1 MPRRAEGA
9 EATGWAKRCGEQDS
23 NAEQPLPPRLEG
35 SRRLTVTSR
44 SAPVGRS
51 HSPLPC
57 RSLRCR
63 SLQVRS
69 PAEGKVYCL
78 SPLSSPHHDDSST
91 ACHPLTCSLR
101 AGGYIR
107 SAARC
112 FHREASALCT
122 SPQRDPCGFLS
133 GHHPALDRFRRD
145 QPAQGTQARV
155 YCAGFCIYT
164 RHFCLKLSLSSL
176 CSTALA
182 GGCRARDGDDCV
194 PG

>member
-1 MPRRAEGA
+1 MVPRRAEGA

-35 SRRLTVTSR
+35 SRRLTVTSG

-51 HSPLPC
+51 PLSVALPFAPL
-57 RSLRCR
+57 SLT
-63 SLQVRS
+63 SGQVS
-69 PAEGKVYCL
+69 CGEQGIKSSSSL

-155 YCAGFCIYT
+155 YCAGSGIYT
-164 RHFCLKLSLSSL
+164 RRFF
-176 CSTALA
+176 ALA
-182 GGCRARDGDDCV
+182 DGCRARDGDDCV